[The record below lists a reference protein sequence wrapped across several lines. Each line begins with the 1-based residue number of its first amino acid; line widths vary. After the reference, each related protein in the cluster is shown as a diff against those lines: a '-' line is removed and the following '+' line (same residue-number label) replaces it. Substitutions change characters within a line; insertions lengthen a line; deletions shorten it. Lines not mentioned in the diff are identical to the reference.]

1 MQIYYLQCIIDQF
14 ICSGEKK
21 WVRQSNIV
29 LLLPHGY
36 EGMGPEHSSARLERF
51 LQLCNDDGDKMAP
64 KHWNDR
70 VTGDSEWDKMAVV
83 QNKLYEAVQLLD
95 CNIQVR

>member
-1 MQIYYLQCIIDQF
+1 M
-14 ICSGEKK
+14 
-21 WVRQSNIV
+21 

-64 KHWNDR
+64 KHWNER
-70 VTGDSEWDKMAVV
+70 VTDQLSDDIEVI
-83 QNKLYEAVQLLD
+83 NHRLYEAVQLCD
-95 CNIQVR
+95 SNIQVC